1 MPLANQ
7 IVQDLKTAMSA
18 RDQRRVDTLRLIR
31 AEMLKAEKEKG
42 QALTE
47 ERAME
52 VMQRMMKQRQESIEQ
67 FTAAGRADL
76 ADKERAEAKLI
87 ETYLPEPLSAAE
99 IDAAIDAVIAQ
110 IGPVD
115 PRQMGKVMG
124 AAMGKLKSFGRPVD
138 GKIVGERVKAK
149 LG

>member
-1 MPLANQ
+1 MPLADQ

-18 RDQRRVDTLRLIR
+18 RDQQRVDTLRLIR

-52 VMQRMMKQRQESIEQ
+52 VMQRMLKQRTESIEQ

-76 ADKERAEAKLI
+76 ADKERVEAELI
-87 ETYLPEPLSAAE
+87 KSYLPEPVGPAE
-99 IDAAIDAVIAQ
+99 IDEVIDGVIAQ
-110 IGPVD
+110 AGPVD
-115 PRQMGKVMG
+115 AKQM
-124 AAMGKLKSFGRPVD
+124 AKSWARSW
-138 GKIVGERVKAK
+138 AS
-149 LG
+149 

>member
-1 MPLANQ
+1 MPLTDQ
-7 IVQDLKTAMSA
+7 IVQDLKQAMSA
-18 RDQRRVDTLRLIR
+18 RDQQRVDTLRLIR

-52 VMQRMMKQRQESIEQ
+52 VMQRMLKQRTESIEQ
-67 FTAAGRADL
+67 FTNAGRTDL
-76 ADKERAEAKLI
+76 ADKERAEADLI
-87 ETYLPEPLSAAE
+87 KTYLPEPLTEAE
-99 IDAAIDAVIAQ
+99 IDAAIDAVLAQ
-110 IGPVD
+110 AGPID
-115 PRQMGKVMG
+115 PKQMGKLMGAVMG
-124 AAMGKLKSFGRPVD
+124 RLKGMGKPVD

>member
-1 MPLANQ
+1 MSLTEQ
-7 IVQDLKTAMSA
+7 IVQDLKQAMSA
-18 RDQRRVDTLRLIR
+18 RDQQRVDTLRLIR

-52 VMQRMMKQRQESIEQ
+52 VMQRMLKQRTESIEQ

-76 ADKERAEAKLI
+76 ADKERAEAEIIKA
-87 ETYLPEPLSAAE
+87 YLPEPLTEAE
-99 IDAAIDAVIAQ
+99 IDAAIDAVLAQ
-110 IGPVD
+110 AGPVD
-115 PRQMGKVMG
+115 PRQMGKIMG
-124 AAMGKLKSFGRPVD
+124 QVMGKLKGMGKPVD
-138 GKIVGERVKAK
+138 GKVVGERVKAK